1 MILSHTPMLTLE
13 ELGDKFS
20 DFGTVSQR
28 GIPEIIQNWSNQR
41 IKALQNNLL
50 KNNSTAS
57 KRLYEDISGDV
68 TTTPSG
74 YNLSIK
80 MQDYYFWV
88 ENGRKPT
95 QGGGD
100 GELYKSIY
108 EWITFKR
115 DLQANVISKSKNR
128 IAATKSLAYVITR
141 KIHEKGTKAR
151 PFIAPAQKDVPT
163 DVLAKR
169 ISEFIIDSLT
179 T

>member
-1 MILSHTPMLTLE
+1 MLTLE
-13 ELGDKFS
+13 ELGEKFS
-20 DFGTVSQR
+20 DFGAVSQR
-28 GIPEIIQNWSNQR
+28 GIPEIIQNWGNQR

-50 KNNSTAS
+50 KKRNGYNSVAS
-57 KRLYEDISGDV
+57 GKLYQDISGDV
-68 TTTPSG
+68 STTPQG

-100 GELYKSIY
+100 GQLYKNIY

-115 DLQANVISKSKNR
+115 DLQVDVISKSKNR

-141 KIHEKGTKAR
+141 KIHEKGTKAK
-151 PFIAPAQKDVPT
+151 PFIAPAQKQVPT

>member
-1 MILSHTPMLTLE
+1 MLTLE
-13 ELGDKFS
+13 QLGDRFS
-20 DFGTVSQR
+20 DWGSVSQR
-28 GIPEIIQNWSNQR
+28 GIPEIIQNWGNQR

-50 KNNSTAS
+50 KKRNGYNSVAS
-57 KRLYEDISGDV
+57 GKLYQDISGDV
-68 TTTPSG
+68 STTPQG

-95 QGGGD
+95 QGGGN
-100 GELYKSIY
+100 GELYKNIY
-108 EWITFKR
+108 EWITNKA
-115 DLQANVISKSKNR
+115 DLQSKVISKSKDK

-151 PFIAPAQKDVPT
+151 PFIAPAQKQVPT
-163 DVLAKR
+163 DILAKR

>member
-1 MILSHTPMLTLE
+1 MLTLD
-13 ELGDKFS
+13 ELGEKFS
-20 DFGTVSQR
+20 DFGAVSQR

-50 KNNSTAS
+50 KKRNGYNSVAS
-57 KRLYEDISGDV
+57 GKLYEDISGDV
-68 TTTPSG
+68 STTPQG

-95 QGGGD
+95 QGGGN
-100 GELYKSIY
+100 GELYKNIY
-108 EWITFKR
+108 EWITNKS
-115 DLQANVISKSKNR
+115 DLQSKVISKSKDK

-151 PFIAPAQKDVPT
+151 PFIAPAQKQVPT
-163 DVLAKR
+163 DILAKR

>member
-1 MILSHTPMLTLE
+1 MLTLE
-13 ELGDKFS
+13 QLGDRFS
-20 DFGTVSQR
+20 DWGSVSQR
-28 GIPEIIQNWSNQR
+28 GIPEIIQNWGNQR

-68 TTTPSG
+68 STTPQG

-95 QGGGD
+95 QGGGN
-100 GELYKSIY
+100 GELYKNIY
-108 EWITFKR
+108 EWITNKA
-115 DLQANVISKSKNR
+115 DLQSKVISKSKDK

-141 KIHEKGTKAR
+141 KIHEKGTKAK
-151 PFIAPAQKDVPT
+151 PFIAPAQKQVPT
-163 DVLAKR
+163 DILAKR

-179 T
+179 K

>member
-1 MILSHTPMLTLE
+1 MLTLE
-13 ELGDKFS
+13 QLGDRFS
-20 DFGTVSQR
+20 DWGSVSQR
-28 GIPEIIQNWSNQR
+28 GIPEIIQNWGNQR

-50 KNNSTAS
+50 KKRNGYNSVAS
-57 KRLYEDISGDV
+57 GKLYQDISGDV
-68 TTTPSG
+68 STTPQG

-95 QGGGD
+95 QGGGN
-100 GELYKSIY
+100 GELYKNIY
-108 EWITFKR
+108 EWITNKA
-115 DLQANVISKSKNR
+115 DLQSKVISKSKDK

-141 KIHEKGTKAR
+141 KIHEKGTKAK
-151 PFIAPAQKDVPT
+151 PFIAPAQKQVPT

>member
-1 MILSHTPMLTLE
+1 MILLHTPMLTLE
-13 ELGDKFS
+13 QLGDRFS
-20 DFGTVSQR
+20 DWGSVSQR

-57 KRLYEDISGDV
+57 KRLYQDISGDV
-68 TTTPSG
+68 STTPGG

-100 GELYKSIY
+100 GQLYKNIY
-108 EWITFKR
+108 EWITNKA
-115 DLQANVISKSKNR
+115 DLQSKVISKSKD
-128 IAATKSLAYVITR
+128 TESLPLNHLPTLSQERYTR
-141 KIHEKGTKAR
+141 KVQRQDHSSHRLKKTYLLTYL
-151 PFIAPAQKDVPT
+151 Q
-163 DVLAKR
+163 
-169 ISEFIIDSLT
+169 SESQSL
-179 T
+179 